1 MTTRRRLSLMPPA
14 AAALVTLAAGATPAL
29 AQFSAAPAGPS
40 TAQSTARPPRVE
52 PPEPA
57 RSWLAYAVAI
67 VVGGMVVGIA
77 IIPSQRTHQ
86 D

>member
-1 MTTRRRLSLMPPA
+1 MTTRRRLLLLPLATAALLTVA
-14 AAALVTLAAGATPAL
+14 AAPAL

-40 TAQSTARPPRVE
+40 TAQSTARPPKVE
-52 PPEPA
+52 APEPA
-57 RSWLAYAVAI
+57 RSWLAYLVAI

>member
-1 MTTRRRLSLMPPA
+1 MTTRRRLLP
-14 AAALVTLAAGATPAL
+14 LAATLIALTAAPAL
-29 AQFSAAPAGPS
+29 AQFTAAPAGPS

-57 RSWLAYAVAI
+57 RSWLAYLVAI
-67 VVGGMVVGIA
+67 AVGGMVVGIA